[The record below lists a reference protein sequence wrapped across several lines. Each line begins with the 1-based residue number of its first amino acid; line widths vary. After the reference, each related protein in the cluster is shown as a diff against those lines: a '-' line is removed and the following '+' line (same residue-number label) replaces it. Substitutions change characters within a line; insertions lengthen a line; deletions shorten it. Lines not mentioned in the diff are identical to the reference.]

1 MADETNLNMDF
12 EQLPD
17 KWADWKVEEQIG
29 TGSFGTVYLAVRE
42 EEKCAIKVIQI
53 PSDEAERSALL
64 AETHNEGTARQ
75 YLQDLIQNYTK
86 EIEAMYTLKDEPN
99 IVRIMDH
106 EIEELLPLGYRIYIR
121 MELLT
126 SLRDYLA
133 GRSVTE
139 PEAVQIGLDICD
151 ALTACDMHHII
162 HRDIK
167 PDNIFR
173 SADGIYK
180 LGDFGTAR
188 QMDLTFGTY
197 SAKGTFSFM
206 APEVYKGERYNSQV
220 DIYSLGIVLYRL
232 MNRNR
237 DPFLDPLKQLI
248 FYQEREDALRSRMEG
263 KPIPP
268 PIDASEKFTRVICKA
283 CAYRADERYDN
294 ADAFKADLEKV
305 LDPYADI
312 SPDSRDSDGKKTTI
326 DSDHRNRGSNIRRSI
341 VRSRAAVFAIIAAIG
356 SGAGIYTYIRSNH
369 QTEPEVQESQSNGA
383 ADIEATTSNIEVLG
397 EKEEGYVALR
407 GSEQDISDGMKE
419 ALEAS
424 DELVSMLAD
433 YAFKDRESF
442 DSLFMNASEK
452 AIDKYYIDFREY
464 NDYPYQL
471 KVPVVESGGIYM
483 ISYVRYMENEQEPE
497 EEDDDNPWSK
507 GFNLL
512 MTKDEDTWKI
522 NLDENL
528 ISEISN
534 KVIDGAYPEGYADNL
549 REERPNS
556 VMEDH
561 NNYIY
566 LSPDAVYENVYARQ
580 VRFVWQDE
588 EGDVLVSILFTNS
601 ADQTY
606 TFSNLRLKLNDR
618 ELGTVLDTQ
627 LPGEV
632 SVESGKNKL
641 YTYRIDASEVITGI
655 DLWKDVTGNIIE
667 GSLQT

>member
-1 MADETNLNMDF
+1 MAEEINLNTDF

-17 KWADWKVEEQIG
+17 KWADWKVEERIG

-75 YLQDLIQNYTK
+75 YLQDLIRNYTK

-106 EIEELLPLGYRIYIR
+106 EIEELAPFGYRIYIR

-133 GRSVTE
+133 GRNVTE
-139 PEAVQIGLDICD
+139 SEVVQIGLDICD
-151 ALTACDMHHII
+151 ALTACDRQRII

-173 SADGIYK
+173 SDEGIYK

-197 SAKGTFSFM
+197 SAKGTFSYM
-206 APEVYKGERYNSQV
+206 APEVYKGERYNKQV

-263 KPIPP
+263 EPLPP

-294 ADAFKADLEKV
+294 AAAFKADLEKV

-312 SPDSRDSDGKKTTI
+312 SPDCRESDDKKTTVE
-326 DSDHRNRGSNIRRSI
+326 SDQENRAPGIRSSLLRHRVVLLAILVAIGTGTGIITYIQRNQQTVLESQGSLENKETDDE
-341 VRSRAAVFAIIAAIG
+341 AAI
-356 SGAGIYTYIRSNH
+356 
-369 QTEPEVQESQSNGA
+369 PDV
-383 ADIEATTSNIEVLG
+383 EVLG
-397 EKEEGYVALR
+397 ENEEGYVALR
-407 GSEQDISDGMKE
+407 GAGQDISEGMKE

-424 DELVSMLAD
+424 DELVTTLAD

-442 DSLFMNASEK
+442 DSLFMNASEE
-452 AIDKYYIDFREY
+452 AIDNYYIDFRKY
-464 NDYPYQL
+464 NDYPYHV
-471 KVPVVESGGIYM
+471 KVPVAESGDVYM
-483 ISYVRYMENEQEPE
+483 ISYVRYMDNEQEQE
-497 EEDDDNPWSK
+497 SDDIPWSK

-512 MTKDEDTWKI
+512 MTKDKETWKI
-522 NLDENL
+522 NLDEGSK
-528 ISEISN
+528 SEIREILLN
-534 KVIDGAYPEGYADNL
+534 GAFPKGYADNL
-549 REERPNS
+549 QNERHNS
-556 VMEDH
+556 IMEDR

-580 VRFVWQDE
+580 VRFVWQNE

-601 ADQTY
+601 ADQAY
-606 TFSNLRLKLNDR
+606 TFSDLRLKLNDR

-632 SVESGKNKL
+632 SVEAGKNKL
-641 YTYRIDASEVITGI
+641 YTYRIDVSEVITGI